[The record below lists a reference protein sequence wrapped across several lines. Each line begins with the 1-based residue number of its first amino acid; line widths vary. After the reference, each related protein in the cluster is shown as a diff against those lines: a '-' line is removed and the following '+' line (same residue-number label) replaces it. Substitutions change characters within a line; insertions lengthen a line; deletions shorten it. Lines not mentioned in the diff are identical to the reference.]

1 MNEIQKQKLMFDVR
15 KELDDETI
23 TDISDG
29 LIYRE
34 ILNDFKDED
43 AFLLTALLNTD
54 GVNLYSSSKVELWPI
69 FLAINELSPK
79 ARFSRDNLLLV
90 GKAKPPFKSYFKSLS
105 DQLNILYN
113 DGINISKDGDNIT
126 VKLRVGVGV

>member
-1 MNEIQKQKLMFDVR
+1 MLDVR

-34 ILNDFKDED
+34 ISNDFQDDD

-54 GVNLYSSSKVELWPI
+54 GVNIYSSSKVELWPI
-69 FLAINELSPK
+69 FLAINELSP
-79 ARFSRDNLLLV
+79 
-90 GKAKPPFKSYFKSLS
+90 
-105 DQLNILYN
+105 
-113 DGINISKDGDNIT
+113 
-126 VKLRVGVGV
+126 